1 MTYSIYK
8 VTVTEFPGGDYEFA
22 DKIGELTPAADE
34 RNCYFGSLKLWS
46 PTTGFLTGHIRDGE
60 WLLVSHNVQTG
71 KED

>member
-8 VTVTEFPGGDYEFA
+8 LTEFSDSDHVFA

-34 RNCYFGSLKLWS
+34 RNCYFRSLKLWS